1 MALSADFNQFKR
13 QAKEL
18 LKAYRAGDASAVAE
32 VERHEQAPGPAA
44 FALHD
49 AQRVLARS
57 YGLAKRTPQPAAN
70 RYLRRI
76 FSMALPL
83 ASSSMSLSK

>member
-1 MALSADFNQFKR
+1 MTASQFSSDREWPHWPNFYQFKR

-18 LKAYRAGDASAVAE
+18 LKSYRAGDANAVAE
-32 VERHEQAPGPAA
+32 VERHEQTPDPAA

-57 YGLAKRTPQPAAN
+57 YGLRAGR
-70 RYLRRI
+70 
-76 FSMALPL
+76 S
-83 ASSSMSLSK
+83 